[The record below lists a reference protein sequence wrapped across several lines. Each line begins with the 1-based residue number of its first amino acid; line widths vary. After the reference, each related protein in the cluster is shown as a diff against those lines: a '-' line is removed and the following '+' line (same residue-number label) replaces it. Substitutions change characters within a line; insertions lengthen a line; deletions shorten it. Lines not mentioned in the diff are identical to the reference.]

1 MRKKWKKIKRKII
14 SFLIKFLIK
23 FLNILPLFFLKYL
36 LKILSIFSYFALK
49 KFRKIGIWTLETLQF
64 KRGILKEY
72 FKKIFEYFFD
82 FLMIHRNGKKIEE
95 IVEVKGEEILLK
107 KFEKKKG
114 VLAFTLHL
122 GLWELIPIYFRRKN
136 YPVNVVVSRVYTD
149 EIDNIVNEFRKKEKI
164 NVIYRNEAIKIIKA
178 LKNGECVGI
187 LIDQYFKGKNMKTLF
202 FGKEVFVPEGPFL
215 IAYKI
220 KPEVLIMG
228 IWKEKDKYIIE
239 IKDFEFKGDKKMD
252 ARNVMENFEK
262 WIKKN
267 PSQWT
272 WIHDRFGYL
281 RKWKNLK

>member
-95 IVEVKGEEILLK
+95 IVEVKGEEIFLK